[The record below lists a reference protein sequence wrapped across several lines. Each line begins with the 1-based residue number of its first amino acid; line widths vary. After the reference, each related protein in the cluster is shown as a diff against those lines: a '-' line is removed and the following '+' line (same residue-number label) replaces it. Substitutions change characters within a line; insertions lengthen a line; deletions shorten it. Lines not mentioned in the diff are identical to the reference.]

1 MLLIDLSTGTVLTE
15 STCQLVPD
23 SALSP
28 AEWES
33 LDGMSDAALVRL
45 ARERGTPVWRDRQTL
60 DAIASLLNGR
70 EWSADTLD
78 TITEWLRATGR
89 TINDI

>member
-33 LDGMSDAALVRL
+33 LDGMPDAAVVRL

-78 TITEWLRATGR
+78 TIAEWLRATGR